1 MYLLTKNLDKMK
13 KYKWIIIGFNLIL
26 VLFLF
31 NKSIFEKEK
40 ILNEG
45 KLVLLRLAPVDPRS
59 LMQGDYMRLN
69 YEISSVI
76 PSDSI
81 SKRGYCIIRLDKDG
95 IGTKVRLQNDIKPI
109 NEGEYAVVYTA
120 SNWWINIGAES
131 YFFEEG
137 KAEKY
142 DSAKYGGMKIDNQG
156 NNILV
161 GLYDGNLKKIE

>member
-1 MYLLTKNLDKMK
+1 MDKMR

-26 VLFLF
+26 ILFLF

-40 ILNEG
+40 ILSEG

-69 YEISSVI
+69 YEISSSI

-81 SKRGYCIIRLDKDG
+81 PKRGYCIIRLDEDG

-120 SNWWINIGAES
+120 SNWRINIGAES

-142 DSAKYGGMKIDNQG
+142 DSAKYGGMKIDKHG

-161 GLYDGNLKKIE
+161 GLYDENLKKIE

>member
-1 MYLLTKNLDKMK
+1 MK
-13 KYKWIIIGFNLIL
+13 KYKWIVIAFNLVL

-69 YEISSVI
+69 YEISRNI

-81 SKRGYCIIRLDKDG
+81 PKRGYCIVKLDENG
-95 IGTKVRLQNDIKPI
+95 IGTKIRLQNEINPI
-109 NEGEYAVVYTA
+109 NEGEYAIVYTA
-120 SNWWINIGAES
+120 SNWRINIGSES

-137 KAEKY
+137 QAKKY
-142 DSAKYGGMKIDNQG
+142 DSAKYGGMKIDNHG
-156 NNILV
+156 NNILI
-161 GLYDGNLKKIE
+161 GLYDENLKIIE

>member
-1 MYLLTKNLDKMK
+1 MK
-13 KYKWIIIGFNLIL
+13 KYKWIVIAFNLIL

-31 NKSIFEKEK
+31 TKSIFEKEK
-40 ILNEG
+40 ILSEG

-69 YEISSVI
+69 YEISRNI

-81 SKRGYCIIRLDKDG
+81 PKRGYCIVRLNEDG
-95 IGTKVRLQNDIKPI
+95 IGTKIRLQNDIKPI
-109 NEGEYAVVYTA
+109 NEDEYAIVYTA
-120 SNWWINIGAES
+120 SNWRINIGAES

-137 KAEKY
+137 QAERY

-156 NNILV
+156 NNILI
-161 GLYDGNLKKIE
+161 GLYDENLKRIE